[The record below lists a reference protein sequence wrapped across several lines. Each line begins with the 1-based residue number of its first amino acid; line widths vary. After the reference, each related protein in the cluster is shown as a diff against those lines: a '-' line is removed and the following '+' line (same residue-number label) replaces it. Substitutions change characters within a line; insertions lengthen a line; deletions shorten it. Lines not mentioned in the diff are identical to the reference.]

1 MVNYECYNCGY
12 KSINKTH
19 IKRHLSK
26 KNICQKIRE
35 NIDLVECEEYILKG
49 LSYNEYCVIN
59 DIKPDNNYCVYCKKI
74 YKYASSLKRHE
85 GSCKN
90 NINKV
95 KENNAII
102 SINNNTTAYEFI
114 DLLKTQIDNQKI
126 QIQLQNEQL
135 QELTKKLENNDNT
148 EIIINSFNN
157 TNLTFL
163 TNEEIHSC
171 LGNMSESYIKMLEK
185 IHFNEN
191 IPENNNIYL
200 SNIRLD
206 TLRVYNGHLWTTID
220 KTHTIIEICNNI
232 TIIFD
237 DYIDYCEENN
247 KYPKLCARY
256 NKYQNI
262 ITDEEKEYDKL
273 CKKMENRIYDNSKYL
288 KNKPP

>member
-1 MVNYECYNCGY
+1 
-12 KSINKTH
+12 
-19 IKRHLSK
+19 
-26 KNICQKIRE
+26 
-35 NIDLVECEEYILKG
+35 
-49 LSYNEYCVIN
+49 
-59 DIKPDNNYCVYCKKI
+59 
-74 YKYASSLKRHE
+74 
-85 GSCKN
+85 
-90 NINKV
+90 
-95 KENNAII
+95 
-102 SINNNTTAYEFI
+102 
-114 DLLKTQIDNQKI
+114 
-126 QIQLQNEQL
+126 
-135 QELTKKLENNDNT
+135 
-148 EIIINSFNN
+148 
-157 TNLTFL
+157 
-163 TNEEIHSC
+163 
-171 LGNMSESYIKMLEK
+171 MLEK

-220 KTHTIIEICNNI
+220 KKHTIIEICNNI

>member
-1 MVNYECYNCGY
+1 
-12 KSINKTH
+12 
-19 IKRHLSK
+19 
-26 KNICQKIRE
+26 
-35 NIDLVECEEYILKG
+35 
-49 LSYNEYCVIN
+49 
-59 DIKPDNNYCVYCKKI
+59 
-74 YKYASSLKRHE
+74 
-85 GSCKN
+85 
-90 NINKV
+90 
-95 KENNAII
+95 
-102 SINNNTTAYEFI
+102 
-114 DLLKTQIDNQKI
+114 
-126 QIQLQNEQL
+126 
-135 QELTKKLENNDNT
+135 
-148 EIIINSFNN
+148 
-157 TNLTFL
+157 
-163 TNEEIHSC
+163 
-171 LGNMSESYIKMLEK
+171 MLEK